1 MNYHLNIDNTSS
13 RVYLVRIF
21 YRIMNIQQLE
31 YIIAVDNHRHFA
43 KAAEASFVTQPTL
56 SMMIQ
61 KLEDELSVKIF
72 DRSQLPVQPTPIG
85 VQIINQARVIV
96 SQVKQIKEIIQE
108 EKGIVKGT
116 FKLGIIPT
124 IAPYLLP
131 KLMLMHEE
139 NGYDIELVIEETTT
153 GQIIDRLL
161 NGSLDGAILATPLKN
176 EKLKEHPIYY
186 ERFYAYVS
194 PRETSLY
201 AKKELDEE
209 DLNINKLWLL
219 EEVHCFRSQIL
230 RICNLRKRK
239 SSHTLFTYE
248 AGSINTLINIVD
260 NNSGLT
266 IIPEMAI
273 EQLNEKQKQNIR
285 PLKDICPVREIS
297 LVTRKEFLRE
307 RVLGIIIDE
316 VKKVVPPALLNQDLK
331 KFVVD
336 I

>member
-1 MNYHLNIDNTSS
+1 
-13 RVYLVRIF
+13 
-21 YRIMNIQQLE
+21 MNIQQLE

-61 KLEDELSVKIF
+61 KLEDELGVKIF
-72 DRSQLPVQPTPIG
+72 DRSQLPVQPTVIG

-96 SQVKQIKEIIQE
+96 SQVKQVKEIIQE
-108 EKGIVKGT
+108 EKGIVQGV

-131 KLMLMHEE
+131 KLMKIHDEK
-139 NGYDIELVIEETTT
+139 GYDIVLVIEETTT
-153 GQIIDRLL
+153 GQIIEKLL
-161 NGSLDGAILATPLKN
+161 NGALDGAILATPLKN
-176 EKLKEHPIYY
+176 DKISEHPIYY

-201 AKKELDEE
+201 AKKELEE
-209 DLNINKLWLL
+209 DDLNINRLWLL
-219 EEVHCFRSQIL
+219 EEVHCFRGQIL
-230 RICNLRKRK
+230 RICNMRKRK
-239 SSHTLFTYE
+239 SSHSLFSYE

-273 EQLNEKQKQNIR
+273 EELNEQQRRNVR
-285 PLKDICPVREIS
+285 PLKGISPVREVS

-307 RVLGIIIDE
+307 RVLDIIISE
-316 VKKVVPPALLNQDLK
+316 IKQSVPQVLLSPELK

>member
-1 MNYHLNIDNTSS
+1 
-13 RVYLVRIF
+13 
-21 YRIMNIQQLE
+21 MNIQQLE

-61 KLEDELSVKIF
+61 KLEDELGVKIF
-72 DRSQLPVQPTPIG
+72 DRSQLPVQPTVIG
-85 VQIINQARVIV
+85 TQIINQARVIV
-96 SQVKQIKEIIQE
+96 SQVKQIREIIQE
-108 EKGIVKGT
+108 EKGVVQGI

-131 KLMLMHEE
+131 KLMQIHDK
-139 NGYDIELVIEETTT
+139 NGFDIVLVIEETTT
-153 GQIIDRLL
+153 GQIIDKLL
-161 NGSLDGAILATPLKN
+161 NGALDGAILATPLKN
-176 EKLKEHPIYY
+176 DKISEHPIYY

-201 AKKELDEE
+201 AKKELEE
-209 DLNINKLWLL
+209 DDLNVNRLWLL

-230 RICNLRKRK
+230 RICNTRKRK
-239 SSHTLFTYE
+239 SSHSLFSYE
-248 AGSINTLINIVD
+248 AGSIGTLVNIVD

-273 EQLNEKQKQNIR
+273 EELSEKQKKNIR
-285 PLKDICPVREIS
+285 PLKGMNPVREIS
-297 LVTRKEFLRE
+297 LITRREFLRE
-307 RVLGIIIDE
+307 RVLDIIISE
-316 VKKVVPPALLNQDLK
+316 VKESVPKELLNPDLK

>member
-1 MNYHLNIDNTSS
+1 
-13 RVYLVRIF
+13 
-21 YRIMNIQQLE
+21 MNIQQLE

-61 KLEDELSVKIF
+61 KLEDELGVKIF
-72 DRSQLPVQPTPIG
+72 DRSQLPVQPTVIG
-85 VQIINQARVIV
+85 TQIINQARVIV

-108 EKGIVKGT
+108 EKGIVQGV

-131 KLMLMHEE
+131 KLMKIHDE
-139 NGYDIELVIEETTT
+139 NGYDIVLVIEETTT
-153 GQIIDRLL
+153 GQIIEKLL
-161 NGSLDGAILATPLKN
+161 NGALDGAILATPLKN
-176 EKLKEHPIYY
+176 DKITEHPIYY

-201 AKKELDEE
+201 AKKELEE
-209 DLNINKLWLL
+209 DDLNINRLWLL
-219 EEVHCFRSQIL
+219 EEVHCFRGQIL
-230 RICNLRKRK
+230 RICNMRKRK
-239 SSHTLFTYE
+239 SSHSLFSYE
-248 AGSINTLINIVD
+248 AGSINTLVNIVD

-273 EQLNEKQKQNIR
+273 DELTEKQKRNVR
-285 PLKDICPVREIS
+285 PLKGISPVREIS
-297 LVTRKEFLRE
+297 LVTRREFLRE
-307 RVLGIIIDE
+307 RVLDIIISE
-316 VKKVVPPALLNQDLK
+316 TKQSVPKELLNQELK